1 MAQKTILVI
10 DDEPELLA
18 MIATV
23 LKAEKYRVLTATH
36 GEEGLRVARKD
47 QPDLI
52 ILDIMMPEMDGWVV
66 CRQLREHRRTKEI
79 PIVMLTAKTSS
90 IDQQMGI
97 RVIGVQDYLTK
108 PFDPAELVRRI
119 GAVLAATSN

>member
-1 MAQKTILVI
+1 MAQRTVLVV

-23 LKAEKYRVLTATH
+23 LKAENYRVLTATR
-36 GEEGLRVARKD
+36 GDEGVRIARKD
-47 QPDLI
+47 QPDII
-52 ILDIMMPEMDGWVV
+52 ILDIMMSEMDGWMV

-79 PIVMLTAKTSS
+79 PIMMLTAKTSS

-119 GAVLAATSN
+119 AAVLANVKG